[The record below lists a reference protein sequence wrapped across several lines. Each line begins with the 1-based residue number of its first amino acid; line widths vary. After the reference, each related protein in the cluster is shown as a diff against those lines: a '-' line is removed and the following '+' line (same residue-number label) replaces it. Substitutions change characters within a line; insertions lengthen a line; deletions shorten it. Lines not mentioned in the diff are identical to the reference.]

1 MASVGMSA
9 LAAAIVNNA
18 PGINGRRLAPVES
31 SSKEDEA
38 QSQKKISL
46 SSKDTEPTQA
56 DFQEERKARRSQSVL
71 A

>member
-38 QSQKKISL
+38 QSQKKNSI
-46 SSKDTEPTQA
+46 SSKGAEPTQM
-56 DFQEERKARRSQSVL
+56 DFQEERTARRSQSAL